1 MVVEYKK
8 SSGEKGKATTTG
20 KIYASKTE
28 TMQKICGWER
38 IELRHL
44 CEALCVGYD
53 TTVPYNF
60 THTAFALHKHAQ
72 NVYQR
77 IHTVTG
83 VKTIHKFTFTN
94 IKKIKF

>member
-1 MVVEYKK
+1 M
-8 SSGEKGKATTTG
+8 EKREKQQLTTTG

-72 NVYQR
+72 ICISKNSHCHRSQNHPQ
-77 IHTVTG
+77 IHFY
-83 VKTIHKFTFTN
+83 KY
-94 IKKIKF
+94 